1 MITSNIIKTQDGQS
15 IAVNHHQNGHRKVV
29 IIAHGFFNSKDAALL
44 VELAEALDDQYDI
57 ISMDFRGH
65 GKSSGLFYWTSREY
79 RDLEAV
85 LHYAKQSYDKAGVIG
100 FSLGAATTL
109 IAASRS
115 DLIDSVVAVSAPTEF
130 WKIEYRLW
138 ELNIENDIIYNWFGR
153 GKVGKK
159 VFPGP
164 FWQKKHK
171 PIDLVENILCPV
183 MYIHGDTDWLI
194 KHWHSEALHKKT
206 KAQKHLAIIKGGLH
220 AEYLVRKN
228 KVETVGLIRTW
239 FKETL

>member
-1 MITSNIIKTQDGQS
+1 MKTHIIKTQDGQK
-15 IAVNHHQNGHRKVV
+15 IAFDHYENGHDKVV
-29 IIAHGFFNSKDAALL
+29 IIAHGFFNSKDADLL
-44 VELAEALDDQYDI
+44 KQLGEALGDQYDI
-57 ISMDFRGH
+57 IIMDFRGH
-65 GKSSGLFYWTSREY
+65 GKSSGLFYWTSKEY
-79 RDLEAV
+79 LDLEAV
-85 LHYAKQSYDKAGVIG
+85 LEYAQKSYDKIGVIG
-100 FSLGAATTL
+100 FSLGAATSL

-115 DLIDSVVAVSAPTEF
+115 DLITSVISVAGPTEF
-130 WKIEYRLW
+130 AKIEYRFW
-138 ELNIENDIIYNWFGR
+138 ELDIENDILYNWFGR

-159 VFPGP
+159 VLPGP

-171 PIDLVENILCPV
+171 PIDLVENIKCPV

-220 AEYLVRKN
+220 AEYLMRKN
-228 KVETVGLIRTW
+228 KAETVGLIRTW

>member
-1 MITSNIIKTQDGQS
+1 MKTHRIRTTDGQQ
-15 IAVNHHQNGHRKVV
+15 IAFNHYENGHDKVV

-44 VELAEALDDQYDI
+44 CELSDALSDQYDVI
-57 ISMDFRGH
+57 NMDFRGH
-65 GKSSGLFYWTSREY
+65 GKSSGLFYWTSKEY
-79 RDLEAV
+79 LDLEAV

-138 ELNIENDIIYNWFGR
+138 ELNVENDIMYNWFGR

-159 VFPGP
+159 VLPGP
-164 FWQKKHK
+164 FWLKKYK
-171 PIDLVENILCPV
+171 PIDIVEKIQCPV
-183 MYIHGDTDWLI
+183 FYIHGEIDWLI
-194 KHWHSEALHKKT
+194 KPWHSQALHEKT

-220 AEYLVRKN
+220 AEYLVRKS
-228 KVETVGLIRTW
+228 KTEFVGLIRTW
-239 FKETL
+239 LKETL